1 MDKLILDEAKRLNDT
16 CVTEEHRKL
25 HAANVSACME
35 AMAEHFGEDP
45 EHWAAVGCLHDLTM
59 GNFRTGISPTQRS
72 HSALQACRR
81 KIQEHA
87 YAARTNRRS
96 GLFAAVRTERSI
108 HERNQ

>member
-59 GNFRTGISPTQRS
+59 GNFRTGIS
-72 HSALQACRR
+72 ALQACRR